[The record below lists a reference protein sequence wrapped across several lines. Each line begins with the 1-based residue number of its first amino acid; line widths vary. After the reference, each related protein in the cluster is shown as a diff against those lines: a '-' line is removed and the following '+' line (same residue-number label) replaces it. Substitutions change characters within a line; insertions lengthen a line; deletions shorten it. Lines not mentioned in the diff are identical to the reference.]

1 MHRITDDIARDML
14 RQMIK
19 YDDHVI
25 SCAAN
30 LLDAENHDAD
40 DAGVWRAI
48 YESAKA
54 CASIWREG
62 MRDLGVE
69 PTTDVD
75 TGDVSGATV
84 RRDGK
89 VDFVALD

>member
-1 MHRITDDIARDML
+1 MQRITDDTARGML
-14 RQMIK
+14 RQMVK

-30 LLDAENHDAD
+30 LLRAESHDAD
-40 DAGVWRAI
+40 DAGALRAV
-48 YESAKA
+48 YEFAKA
-54 CASIWREG
+54 CSNVWREG
-62 MRDLGVE
+62 MRSIGVE
-69 PTTDVD
+69 PSTDVD
-75 TGDVSGATV
+75 TGDVLGAMV